1 MLMFLKMIL
10 VSLSLLVFSMAKFT
24 FKDITDFIGITS
36 EEPKF
41 TNLPYNP
48 KDAQDP
54 VTLPGKP
61 TDDMETYMEFLKGH
75 EGKVLDDSKKYH
87 KAYKPIET
95 EKYYTIGYG
104 HYDKNITKDMTITDE
119 QADKYLI
126 DDINIRLPEI
136 KKAIPK
142 FDDMPLEVRKNI
154 LGSWFRGSIKPTHNT
169 VRLLNEGKFKEAS
182 EEFLNHDE
190 YRKYKANPGTMD
202 GVVKRMEAT
211 SKAIASLS
219 L

>member
-1 MLMFLKMIL
+1 MLIFLKLIL

-36 EEPKF
+36 EEPKL

-48 KDAQDP
+48 KNAQDP

-61 TDDMETYMEFLKGH
+61 TDDMETYMQFLKGH
-75 EGKVLDDSKKYH
+75 EGKVL

-104 HYDKNITKDMTITDE
+104 HNSKDITKDMTITDE

-142 FDDMPLEVRKNI
+142 FDSMPLEVRKNI

-169 VRLLNEGKFKEAS
+169 VKLLNEGKFKEAS
-182 EEFLNHDE
+182 KEFLNHDE
-190 YRKYKANPGTMD
+190 YKKYKANPGTMD